1 MYCATIFTT
10 NTNKQYEVIMS
21 TSTTPIFTERKV
33 LNTSACQGLFTI
45 DQQEDT
51 AEAKQVIV
59 TKLVRDKYLK
69 HISIDRGI
77 ATYKITDSGKERL
90 KVLNNS
96 IPKHN
101 PVEDKCIGN
110 SSDKGTVSDKGNISD
125 KPSLESVLSKRL
137 HILKSANSRGLEFN
151 LTDANVR
158 KLLNTKVCYY
168 TGVAFNKN
176 NDPLNIRTFERVDD
190 TKGYVQGNV
199 VVVTLRANRIK
210 NLLVEQDNEL
220 NIGIEQFINMAEQI
234 KKHQ

>member
-1 MYCATIFTT
+1 MMFTT

-21 TSTTPIFTERKV
+21 NNTTPTFTERKV
-33 LNTSACQGLFTI
+33 LNTSACQGVFTI
-45 DQQEDT
+45 DQQEDS

-77 ATYKITDSGKERL
+77 ATYKITDSGKEKL

-96 IPKHN
+96 VPKHN
-101 PVEDKCIGN
+101 TVENKCIG
-110 SSDKGTVSDKGNISD
+110 TVSGKGNISD
-125 KPSLESVLSKRL
+125 KPSLESILSKRL
-137 HILKSANSRGLEFN
+137 QILKSAKSRGLEFN

-168 TGVAFNKN
+168 TGVTFNEN

-220 NIGIEQFINMAEQI
+220 NIGIEQFIKMAEQI

>member
-1 MYCATIFTT
+1 
-10 NTNKQYEVIMS
+10 MS
-21 TSTTPIFTERKV
+21 TNTTPIFTERKV
-33 LNTSACQGLFTI
+33 LSTSACQGLFTI
-45 DQQEDT
+45 DQQDYLS
-51 AEAKQVIV
+51 EAKQDIV
-59 TKLVRDKYLK
+59 TKLVEDKYLK
-69 HISIDRGI
+69 HVSIDRGV
-77 ATYKITDSGKERL
+77 ATYRITKSGKERL

-96 IPKHN
+96 VPKHN
-101 PVEDKCIGN
+101 PVESKCTGAISG
-110 SSDKGTVSDKGNISD
+110 KGTISD

-137 HILKSANSRGLEFN
+137 QILKSAKSRGLEFN

-158 KLLNTKVCYY
+158 KLLSTKECYY
-168 TGVAFNKN
+168 TGVAFNEN

-210 NLLVEQDNEL
+210 NLLTEQDNDL

>member
-1 MYCATIFTT
+1 MYCATMFTT

-21 TSTTPIFTERKV
+21 TNTTPIFTERKV
-33 LNTSACQGLFTI
+33 LSTSACQGLFTI
-45 DQQEDT
+45 DQQEYLS
-51 AEAKQVIV
+51 EAKQDIV
-59 TKLVRDKYLK
+59 TKLVENKYLK
-69 HISIDRGI
+69 HVSIDRGI
-77 ATYKITDSGKERL
+77 ATYRITKSGKERL

-96 IPKHN
+96 VPKHN
-101 PVEDKCIGN
+101 TVENKCTDN
-110 SSDKGTVSDKGNISD
+110 SSDRGNISD

-137 HILKSANSRGLEFN
+137 QILKSAKSRGLEFN

-168 TGVAFNKN
+168 TGVTFNEN

-210 NLLVEQDNEL
+210 NLLIEQDNDL
-220 NIGIEQFINMAEQI
+220 NIGVEQFIKMAEQI

>member
-1 MYCATIFTT
+1 
-10 NTNKQYEVIMS
+10 MS
-21 TSTTPIFTERKV
+21 TNTTPIFTERKV
-33 LNTSACQGLFTI
+33 LSTSACQGLFTI
-45 DQQEDT
+45 DQQEYLS
-51 AEAKQVIV
+51 EAKQDIV
-59 TKLVRDKYLK
+59 TKLVENKYLK
-69 HISIDRGI
+69 HVSIDRGI
-77 ATYKITDSGKERL
+77 ATYRITKSGKERL

-96 IPKHN
+96 VPKHN
-101 PVEDKCIGN
+101 TVENKCTDN
-110 SSDKGTVSDKGNISD
+110 SSDRGNISD

-137 HILKSANSRGLEFN
+137 QILKSAKSRGLEFN

-168 TGVAFNKN
+168 TGVTFNEN

-210 NLLVEQDNEL
+210 NLLIEQDNDL
-220 NIGIEQFINMAEQI
+220 NIGVEQFIKMAEQI

>member
-1 MYCATIFTT
+1 MMFTT
-10 NTNKQYEVIMS
+10 DTNKQYEVIMS
-21 TSTTPIFTERKV
+21 NNTTPTFTERKV

-96 IPKHN
+96 VPKHN
-101 PVEDKCIGN
+101 PVEDKCLGN
-110 SSDKGTVSDKGNISD
+110 SSGKGNISD

-151 LTDANVR
+151 LTDANIR
-158 KLLNTKVCYY
+158 KLLNTKMCYY
-168 TGVAFNKN
+168 TGVAFNEN
-176 NDPLNIRTFERVDD
+176 NDPLNIITFERVDD

-199 VVVTLRANRIK
+199 VAVTLRANRIK

-220 NIGIEQFINMAEQI
+220 SIGIEQFINMAEQI
-234 KKHQ
+234 KKHL

>member
-1 MYCATIFTT
+1 MFIT
-10 NTNKQYEVIMS
+10 NTNKQYEDAM
-21 TSTTPIFTERKV
+21 STTPIFTERKV
-33 LNTSACQGLFTI
+33 LSTSACQGLFAI
-45 DQQEDT
+45 DQQEYL
-51 AEAKQVIV
+51 AEVKQDIV
-59 TKLVRDKYLK
+59 TKLVEDKYLK

-77 ATYKITDSGKERL
+77 ATYKITESGKERL

-96 IPKHN
+96 VPKHS
-101 PVEDKCIGN
+101 PVENKCIGN
-110 SSDKGTVSDKGNISD
+110 TSDKGTASG

-151 LTDANVR
+151 LTDANIR
-158 KLLNTKVCYY
+158 KLLNTKACYY
-168 TGVAFNKN
+168 TGVTFNEN

-220 NIGIEQFINMAEQI
+220 NIGIEQFIKMAEQI

>member
-1 MYCATIFTT
+1 MST
-10 NTNKQYEVIMS
+10 NT
-21 TSTTPIFTERKV
+21 TPTFTERKV
-33 LNTSACQGLFTI
+33 LNTSACQGVFTI
-45 DQQEDT
+45 DQQEDS
-51 AEAKQVIV
+51 AEAKQDIV

-69 HISIDRGI
+69 HVSIDRGI

-96 IPKHN
+96 VPKHN
-101 PVEDKCIGN
+101 LVENKCIG
-110 SSDKGTVSDKGNISD
+110 TVSGKGNISD

-137 HILKSANSRGLEFN
+137 QILKSAKSRGLEFN

-168 TGVAFNKN
+168 TGVTFNEN

-220 NIGIEQFINMAEQI
+220 NIGIEQFIKMAEQI

>member
-1 MYCATIFTT
+1 MFTT
-10 NTNKQYEVIMS
+10 DTNKQYEVIIAAN
-21 TSTTPIFTERKV
+21 TTPTFTERKV

-45 DQQEDT
+45 DQQEDS

-96 IPKHN
+96 VPKHN
-101 PVEDKCIGN
+101 PVENKCIG
-110 SSDKGTVSDKGNISD
+110 TVSGKGNISD

-137 HILKSANSRGLEFN
+137 HILKSANSRGLDFN
-151 LTDANVR
+151 LTDANIR

-168 TGVAFNKN
+168 TGVPFNEN

-234 KKHQ
+234 KKHL

>member
-1 MYCATIFTT
+1 MFTT

-21 TSTTPIFTERKV
+21 TNTTPIFTERKV

-45 DQQEDT
+45 DQQEDS

-77 ATYKITDSGKERL
+77 ATYKITESGKERL

-96 IPKHN
+96 VPKHN
-101 PVEDKCIGN
+101 PVENKSIDN
-110 SSDKGTVSDKGNISD
+110 TSN

-151 LTDANVR
+151 LTDANIR

-168 TGVAFNKN
+168 TGVTFNEN

-234 KKHQ
+234 KKHL

>member
-1 MYCATIFTT
+1 MMFTT
-10 NTNKQYEVIMS
+10 DTNKQYEAIMS
-21 TSTTPIFTERKV
+21 NNTTPTFTERKV
-33 LNTSACQGLFTI
+33 LNTSACQGVFTI
-45 DQQEDT
+45 DQQEDS

-96 IPKHN
+96 VPKHN
-101 PVEDKCIGN
+101 PVENKCIGTD
-110 SSDKGTVSDKGNISD
+110 SGKGNISD

-137 HILKSANSRGLEFN
+137 QILKSAKSRGLEFN

-168 TGVAFNKN
+168 TGVTFNEN

>member
-1 MYCATIFTT
+1 MMFTT
-10 NTNKQYEVIMS
+10 DTNKQYEVIMS
-21 TSTTPIFTERKV
+21 TITTTTFTERKV
-33 LNTSACQGLFTI
+33 LNTSACQGVFTI
-45 DQQEDT
+45 DQQEGT

-90 KVLNNS
+90 KVLNNGV
-96 IPKHN
+96 PKHN
-101 PVEDKCIGN
+101 PVENKCIG
-110 SSDKGTVSDKGNISD
+110 TVSGKGNISD
-125 KPSLESVLSKRL
+125 KPSLERVLSKRL
-137 HILKSANSRGLEFN
+137 QILKSAKSRGLEFN

-168 TGVAFNKN
+168 TGVTFNEN

-199 VVVTLRANRIK
+199 VAVTLRANRIK

>member
-1 MYCATIFTT
+1 MMFTT
-10 NTNKQYEVIMS
+10 DTNKQYEVNMS
-21 TSTTPIFTERKV
+21 TNTTPTFTERKV

-45 DQQEDT
+45 DQQEDS
-51 AEAKQVIV
+51 AESKQVIV

-77 ATYKITDSGKERL
+77 ATYKITESGKERL

-96 IPKHN
+96 VPKHS
-101 PVEDKCIGN
+101 PVENKCIGN
-110 SSDKGTVSDKGNISD
+110 TSDKGNISN

-137 HILKSANSRGLEFN
+137 YILKSANSRGLDFN
-151 LTDANVR
+151 LTDANIR

-168 TGVAFNKN
+168 TGVTFNEN

>member
-1 MYCATIFTT
+1 MST
-10 NTNKQYEVIMS
+10 NT
-21 TSTTPIFTERKV
+21 TPTFTERKV
-33 LNTSACQGLFTI
+33 LNTSACQGVFTI
-45 DQQEDT
+45 DQQEDS

-59 TKLVRDKYLK
+59 TKLVRDRYLK

-96 IPKHN
+96 VPKHN

-110 SSDKGTVSDKGNISD
+110 SSDKGNIPD

-137 HILKSANSRGLEFN
+137 QILKSANSRGLEFN

-168 TGVAFNKN
+168 TGVAFNEN

>member
-1 MYCATIFTT
+1 MST
-10 NTNKQYEVIMS
+10 NT
-21 TSTTPIFTERKV
+21 TPTFTERKV

-45 DQQEDT
+45 DQQEDS
-51 AEAKQVIV
+51 AEAKQDIV

-96 IPKHN
+96 VPKHN
-101 PVEDKCIGN
+101 PAESKPTN
-110 SSDKGTVSDKGNISD
+110 ND

-151 LTDANVR
+151 LTDANIR

-168 TGVAFNKN
+168 TGVTFNEN

-220 NIGIEQFINMAEQI
+220 NIGIEQFIKMAEQI

>member
-21 TSTTPIFTERKV
+21 TNTTPIFTERKV
-33 LNTSACQGLFTI
+33 LSTSACQGLFTI
-45 DQQEDT
+45 DQQEYLS
-51 AEAKQVIV
+51 EAKQDIV
-59 TKLVRDKYLK
+59 TKLVENKYLK
-69 HISIDRGI
+69 HVSIDRGV
-77 ATYKITDSGKERL
+77 ATYRITESGKERL

-96 IPKHN
+96 VPKHN
-101 PVEDKCIGN
+101 PVESKCT
-110 SSDKGTVSDKGNISD
+110 GTISD

-137 HILKSANSRGLEFN
+137 QILKSAKNRGLEFN

-158 KLLNTKVCYY
+158 KLLSTKKCYY
-168 TGVAFNKN
+168 TGVTFNEN

-210 NLLVEQDNEL
+210 NLLTEQDNDL
-220 NIGIEQFINMAEQI
+220 NIGLEQFINMAEQI

>member
-1 MYCATIFTT
+1 MFTT

-21 TSTTPIFTERKV
+21 TNTTPTFTERKV
-33 LNTSACQGLFTI
+33 LNTSACQGVFTI
-45 DQQEDT
+45 DQQEDS
-51 AEAKQVIV
+51 AEAKQDIV
-59 TKLVRDKYLK
+59 TNLVRDKYLK

-90 KVLNNS
+90 KVLTNS
-96 IPKHN
+96 VPKHN
-101 PVEDKCIGN
+101 HVEDKCIG
-110 SSDKGTVSDKGNISD
+110 TVSGKGNISD

-168 TGVAFNKN
+168 TGVAFNEN

-199 VVVTLRANRIK
+199 VAVTLRANRIK